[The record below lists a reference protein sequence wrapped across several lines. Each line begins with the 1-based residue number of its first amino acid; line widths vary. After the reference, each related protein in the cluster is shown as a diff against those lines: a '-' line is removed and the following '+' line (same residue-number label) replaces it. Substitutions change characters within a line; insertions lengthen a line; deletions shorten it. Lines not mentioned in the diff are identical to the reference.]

1 MKRYSKNNDMPTR
14 EAIIGLGES
23 SVRKNYYP
31 ELQEKIYT
39 LEKMSSRNNTLIMAI
54 PDLLLVSDT
63 NGYISPFATSSR
75 EEATLVLSVIREEY
89 IHSKLKTEIE
99 EVLNT
104 QEPRSFDFELNLSGE
119 NKFLRLD
126 FI

>member
-1 MKRYSKNNDMPTR
+1 MDIFLR
-14 EAIIGLGES
+14 
-23 SVRKNYYP
+23 
-31 ELQEKIYT
+31 LQH
-39 LEKMSSRNNTLIMAI
+39 
-54 PDLLLVSDT
+54 P
-63 NGYISPFATSSR
+63 SR

-119 NKFLRLD
+119 NVLRLD